1 MHCDCDFNPVI
12 DIIISCDWTDGDE
25 GGGGVGLVD
34 HLASLA
40 VEPPPDYDQ
49 VGKLTINNTIFQE
62 KGCNYDLNFGRK
74 VYADIYMV

>member
-25 GGGGVGLVD
+25 GGGGGGLVD

-49 VGKLTINNTIFQE
+49 VGELIKLF
-62 KGCNYDLNFGRK
+62 FRRK
-74 VYADIYMV
+74 IVIMI